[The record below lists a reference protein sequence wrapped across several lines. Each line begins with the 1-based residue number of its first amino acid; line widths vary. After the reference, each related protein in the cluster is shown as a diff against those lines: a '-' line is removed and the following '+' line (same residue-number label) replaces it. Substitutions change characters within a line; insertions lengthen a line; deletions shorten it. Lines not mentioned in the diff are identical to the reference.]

1 MLQSN
6 PFDSPTRR
14 SRLQPISV
22 VSYFQH
28 PVGSRDQL
36 KETSTSLPPK
46 KISPKFLSQAKKKLH
61 DVGGFHPLKTNHL
74 RKGRSDFRLTKT
86 SSSEGFSFRRKKLFQ
101 TSGNFRWQ
109 PFFFPGS
116 LKIRRSFFR
125 NHFFWHVKNIS
136 IQLDDLD
143 RLGLFFSQRVW
154 GGWFHCNQS
163 VVSFSEASCCVY
175 KHSEMPAKLASLDF
189 RSIGEKPRS
198 IFHHPCV
205 MLQAFTASYV
215 WWKLKGLEWS
225 LPSSVDFCGSQE
237 LFCAN
242 SGTRL
247 PGWKGVP
254 VEYQGAVEEVSR
266 WSSGWE

>member
-116 LKIRRSFFR
+116 LKIRRSFFETI
-125 NHFFWHVKNIS
+125 FFWHVKNIS

-189 RSIGEKPRS
+189 NRRE
-198 IFHHPCV
+198 
-205 MLQAFTASYV
+205 T
-215 WWKLKGLEWS
+215 
-225 LPSSVDFCGSQE
+225 
-237 LFCAN
+237 
-242 SGTRL
+242 T
-247 PGWKGVP
+247 
-254 VEYQGAVEEVSR
+254 
-266 WSSGWE
+266 